1 MAYLI
6 RLCLKEFSVTAI
18 ISPGDDLT
26 ATIKPYVPGKIVGH
40 WTTEPCFVVAPAE

>member
-1 MAYLI
+1 M
-6 RLCLKEFSVTAI
+6 TAI